1 MLIASTGELEQ
12 YLSVFQYRMVR
23 NTHVLIEA
31 LDEAGLYQQEHDKD
45 ERYVIGE
52 GLTGTADSLLW
63 SHPRTM
69 DRIRMRKGKRVKHV
83 ILLLNRVTD
92 TEDDGGLGDGGGGS
106 RASSREPGTV
116 CGSLSFHPGS
126 WSSWVSCQRTGP

>member
-45 ERYVIGE
+45 ERYVTGE

-92 TEDDGGLGDGGGGS
+92 TEDDGGLGDGGG
-106 RASSREPGTV
+106 EPGHPHGSQELSAV
-116 CGSLSFHPGS
+116 LSLSTPGA
-126 WSSWVSCQRTGP
+126 GPLG